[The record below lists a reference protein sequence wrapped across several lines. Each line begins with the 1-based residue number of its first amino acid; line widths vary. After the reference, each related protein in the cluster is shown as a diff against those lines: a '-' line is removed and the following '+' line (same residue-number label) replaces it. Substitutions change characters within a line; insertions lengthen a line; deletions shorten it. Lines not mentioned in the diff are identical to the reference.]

1 MLLGHLNQIY
11 LISDKLEI
19 VLADM
24 IEIYKIPDSLRQVL
38 SDIGYGYGDFSE
50 IFKIESKMG

>member
-1 MLLGHLNQIY
+1 MGHLNQIY

-24 IEIYKIPDSLRQVL
+24 IEIYKIPDRLRQVL
-38 SDIGYGYGDFSE
+38 SDIGYGYGDFIE
-50 IFKIESKMG
+50 IFKIES